1 MRKKEVNILPV
12 RSFGDSLNGKALAKF
27 KIERLKLP
35 GEEQEFKV
43 AAHRHDYY
51 HILFITNGLGQHTI
65 DFETYEIKP
74 NAIFFVSPGQVH
86 SLEVDKD
93 IDGYVITFN
102 SDFYLL
108 NNSVQKLLD
117 YPFFHSLS
125 NTPVIYLS
133 DEAVEIRD
141 AADDLYKEYQ
151 SSEKGRENM
160 LRALLE
166 VFLIRASR
174 LYHHP
179 LASQTP
185 KHLAYQLR
193 KLEAL
198 IDTHFKTYKMLD
210 DYAGMMFISSKHL
223 NSLCKKG
230 LNKTVTNLIHDR
242 ALLEAKRML
251 LFTNNS
257 IAEIAFDLGFTNKS
271 YFMKFFKKHTTLT
284 ANEYR
289 TQNNMGYSK

>member
-1 MRKKEVNILPV
+1 MKEKEINILPV

-35 GEEQEFKV
+35 EDEQEFKI

-74 NAIFFVSPGQVH
+74 DTIFFVSPGQVH
-86 SLEVDKD
+86 SLEVNRD

-133 DEAVEIRD
+133 DEAVKIRY
-141 AADDLYKEYQ
+141 AVDDIYEEHK
-151 SSEKGRENM
+151 SSKKGRENM

-166 VFLIRASR
+166 VFLLRASR
-174 LYHHP
+174 LYNHP

-198 IDTHFKTYKMLD
+198 IDTHFKNYKMLD

-230 LNKTVTNLIHDR
+230 LNKTVTNLIHER
-242 ALLEAKRML
+242 TLLEAKRML

-289 TQNNMGYSK
+289 TQNNVGYPK